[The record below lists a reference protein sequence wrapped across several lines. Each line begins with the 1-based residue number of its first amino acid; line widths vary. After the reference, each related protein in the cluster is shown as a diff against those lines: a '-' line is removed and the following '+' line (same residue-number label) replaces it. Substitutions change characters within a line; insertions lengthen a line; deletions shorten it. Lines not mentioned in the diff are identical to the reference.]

1 MEATELNPIQTEI
14 LKALEDLS
22 EKATFTEFI
31 LAKKIRQNGKIRG
44 NKKAGISLA
53 DLEKSVAV
61 LASSKNIFYSIHVN
75 SANDLILKKEAET
88 KPMDMDA
95 KKRRQSSEKS
105 MSIFSNGDLS
115 ETSKSG
121 KSTNSRKRT
130 ERKNLN
136 VKQIHI
142 EDFDDE

>member
-1 MEATELNPIQTEI
+1 
-14 LKALEDLS
+14 
-22 EKATFTEFI
+22 
-31 LAKKIRQNGKIRG
+31 
-44 NKKAGISLA
+44 
-53 DLEKSVAV
+53 
-61 LASSKNIFYSIHVN
+61 
-75 SANDLILKKEAET
+75 
-88 KPMDMDA
+88 MDA